1 MIRRHIGI
9 AFVVVGVVDSLHEH
23 FSVID
28 PVCQSTREQTADMRG
43 IRNAFPHGR
52 QILIFLSSD
61 SSPRIFQSPLQHQ
74 VQPDPGAA
82 PVSFHEGMRHIHLD
96 VFADDLIQRR
106 FRHVFDTAQD
116 VRKISG
122 IGEREAAL
130 ADFPGPYLPGE
141 AGPSLDLQPGLAHE
155 NERKRT
161 EKKRKEK
168 MNKRAMNKTSQA
180 GNLK

>member
-1 MIRRHIGI
+1 MNISRSLIR
-9 AFVVVGVVDSLHEH
+9 
-23 FSVID
+23 SVKAPESKRRI
-28 PVCQSTREQTADMRG
+28 CG

-52 QILIFLSSD
+52 QILILVDPAPVHAFFKVRFSIRS
-61 SSPRIFQSPLQHQ
+61 
-74 VQPDPGAA
+74 PDPGAA

-106 FRHVFDTAQD
+106 FRHVFDTVQD

-161 EKKRKEK
+161 EKKRKENT
-168 MNKRAMNKTSQA
+168 NKRAMNKSSQA